1 MKNLSI
7 SFRFLL
13 RGALAAMFFCGNTAF
28 AQSPAGST
36 PGASAPDES
45 GQPVLGTAQIPAAPL
60 PPQSQAYVRVRP
72 GAQVIEGHTL
82 VPVTFLKSEL
92 GASTQTMIANK
103 QWRISYF
110 GRTID
115 VFNNQHGVLL
125 DGQQSQ
131 FPIAPR
137 IINGHLF
144 APFKPIAAHLGF
156 KWSAPKQAAAKD
168 GSTLL
173 LLQFP
178 AAYIEAIR
186 HSIEG
191 GKVRV
196 VLDLSNATR
205 VTARLNSGGV
215 TLKLAAARRAGI
227 PSVLKVGDIAVPRV
241 TTTSGNW
248 KAGVQI
254 KLNYAAPAS
263 WHTLDNP
270 PRIVVDVQKIFESSS
285 DETLGGGL
293 TFSKI
298 LRGTS
303 HGPVRLFV
311 AKADP
316 RQGWRVRVAPAGYS
330 VLQRNRVSKIA
341 ASRKAPFAINGGF
354 FAFDGAAVGAVKVQN
369 EWIRLPWKGRTAIA
383 FKNNGE
389 ARIGNLQV
397 SARAKFSS
405 GLSLPIRDLNG
416 WPDKNRIT
424 ALTRRFRNFY
434 ALRPGEMA
442 VVVDKGVVTSTP
454 GGGGVSI
461 PSKGFVLIGNGGAIP
476 ELKKV
481 RKGLRAS
488 LDISAPIWKE
498 YASAL
503 GGGPRLVTN
512 GQIDVR
518 EEGFRSDV
526 TNGLNPRTA
535 MGIDK
540 YGRYILVVA
549 DGRQGF
555 YSTGLTLTELAYT
568 MQKLGAVDALNF
580 DGGGSSAMVVRGKV
594 INRPS
599 DGSERRVSNA
609 LLVTR

>member
-1 MKNLSI
+1 
-7 SFRFLL
+7 
-13 RGALAAMFFCGNTAF
+13 
-28 AQSPAGST
+28 
-36 PGASAPDES
+36 
-45 GQPVLGTAQIPAAPL
+45 
-60 PPQSQAYVRVRP
+60 
-72 GAQVIEGHTL
+72 
-82 VPVTFLKSEL
+82 
-92 GASTQTMIANK
+92 
-103 QWRISYF
+103 
-110 GRTID
+110 
-115 VFNNQHGVLL
+115 
-125 DGQQSQ
+125 
-131 FPIAPR
+131 
-137 IINGHLF
+137 
-144 APFKPIAAHLGF
+144 
-156 KWSAPKQAAAKD
+156 
-168 GSTLL
+168 
-173 LLQFP
+173 
-178 AAYIEAIR
+178 
-186 HSIEG
+186 
-191 GKVRV
+191 
-196 VLDLSNATR
+196 
-205 VTARLNSGGV
+205 
-215 TLKLAAARRAGI
+215 
-227 PSVLKVGDIAVPRV
+227 
-241 TTTSGNW
+241 
-248 KAGVQI
+248 
-254 KLNYAAPAS
+254 
-263 WHTLDNP
+263 
-270 PRIVVDVQKIFESSS
+270 
-285 DETLGGGL
+285 
-293 TFSKI
+293 
-298 LRGTS
+298 
-303 HGPVRLFV
+303 
-311 AKADP
+311 
-316 RQGWRVRVAPAGYS
+316 
-330 VLQRNRVSKIA
+330 
-341 ASRKAPFAINGGF
+341 
-354 FAFDGAAVGAVKVQN
+354 
-369 EWIRLPWKGRTAIA
+369 
-383 FKNNGE
+383 
-389 ARIGNLQV
+389 
-397 SARAKFSS
+397 
-405 GLSLPIRDLNG
+405 
-416 WPDKNRIT
+416 
-424 ALTRRFRNFY
+424 LTRRFRNFY